1 MYAYLFYECL
11 HPHPVESKRK
21 RKLIIHINF
30 TTMAVRPIHIQGINP
45 DNTLILSD
53 NGNTTASRGDTIQWI
68 IDNNSGVASISSIHD
83 TSSNDIFNPDPVR
96 QSGNS
101 TMWQGTINPNLPIPA
116 EENYCIYYT
125 KPGSPTVYTQDPKI
139 SVNN

>member
-1 MYAYLFYECL
+1 MYAYLFYKCL
-11 HPHPVESKRK
+11 HPHPIESK

-68 IDNNSGVASISSIHD
+68 IDNGSGVGSISSIHD
-83 TSSNDIFNPDPVR
+83 TSALDIFYPDPAK
-96 QSGNS
+96 QPGNS
-101 TMWQGTINPNLPIPA
+101 TLWQGTINPNLAIPA
-116 EENYCIYYT
+116 QESYCIYYT
-125 KPGSPTVYTQDPKI
+125 KPNDPTVYTQDPI
-139 SVNN
+139 IRVNS